1 MSGYIKIDR
10 KILEWEWYKN
20 INTKIL
26 FLHML
31 LKANWK
37 DGKFEGKLI
46 PRGSFV
52 SSIPKLALENDLTIN
67 EVRTALKH
75 LKETGEI
82 TVKSHSKYSVY
93 TVTNYTLYQCD
104 SQADNSQLTG
114 SPQADNSQ
122 STGKSQSINSL
133 LTTIEEDKEYKAGN
147 KEKKEEGKNKKEKG
161 TNVPKEK
168 KAQEPYFI
176 DELLN
181 QAFLDFIDMRKQI
194 KKPMTNRAVTI
205 AQNKL
210 RELAGN
216 DSELMVRILE
226 QSTMNCWQGLF
237 PLKEEK
243 KTGSRNVF
251 DEWRNA

>member
-1 MSGYIKIDR
+1 MGYIKIDR

-26 FLHML
+26 FFHML

-37 DGKFEGKLI
+37 DGKFEGKVI
-46 PRGSFV
+46 PKGSFV
-52 SSIPKLALENDLTIN
+52 SSLVKLSEETALTIR
-67 EVRTALKH
+67 EVRTAINH
-75 LKETGEI
+75 LKSTGEL
-82 TVKSHSKYSVY
+82 TVKTCSKYSVF
-93 TVTNYTLYQCD
+93 TVNNYCQYQVIDTQNDIQTTCNRQDIDIQATFKRQAND
-104 SQADNSQLTG
+104 SLT
-114 SPQADNSQ
+114 
-122 STGKSQSINSL
+122 
-133 LTTIEEDKEYKAGN
+133 TTIEEDKED
-147 KEKKEEGKNKKEKG
+147 KKGKMEEGKNKKEKG

-168 KAQEPYFI
+168 KVNSPYFS

-181 QAFLDFIDMRKQI
+181 QAFLDFMEMRKQM
-194 KKPMTNRAVTI
+194 KKPMTNRAVTL

-216 DSELMVRILE
+216 DIELMIQILN

-243 KTGSRNVF
+243 RNGNRNVF
-251 DEWRNA
+251 DEWRDA